1 LPGTGYLAI
10 YLAKEAL
17 VAQFSVHD
25 AKTNLSRLIAEA
37 LAGGEVV
44 IARGNVPVV
53 RLVPVSPRGRRCFG
67 ALKGKIAVDA
77 RFDEPLPEDELGGWN
92 LG

>member
-1 LPGTGYLAI
+1 M
-10 YLAKEAL
+10 
-17 VAQFSVHD
+17 AQFSVHD

-44 IARGNVPVV
+44 IARGNVPAV
-53 RLVPVSPRGRRCFG
+53 RLVPVNPPGRRCFG
-67 ALKGKIAVDA
+67 AFKGKIAMDE
-77 RFDEPLPEDELGGWN
+77 RFDDPLPEDELGGWN